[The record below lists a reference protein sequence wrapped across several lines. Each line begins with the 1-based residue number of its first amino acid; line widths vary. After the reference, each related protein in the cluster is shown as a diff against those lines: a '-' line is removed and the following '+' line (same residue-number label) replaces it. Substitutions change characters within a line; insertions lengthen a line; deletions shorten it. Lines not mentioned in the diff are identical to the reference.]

1 MLKFK
6 EPLRRLQSLV
16 RDSAGLSLPGTVLL
30 AALGGA
36 QTMLLAMLGT
46 ASIPT
51 STLIGLG
58 VLSGLLLRVSHQI
71 ATDLLYNS
79 HARAGLLSAYDRLFS
94 SARSLFSRHSAADL
108 LQQLGADFPSYF
120 EAKFYARLEI
130 VAGMVSSVVALA
142 ALAYWDPARLAPLA
156 FIGVMA
162 ALLAQA
168 ARRILRSITA
178 RQSALSAQI
187 FRKEKNLVEGI
198 DYLRVSSS
206 YPALRTELSAL
217 LAGRAR
223 LQRHF
228 ALVDNLVASSHW
240 GIRYL
245 LVLGFAS
252 ILVIP
257 AGLDAKNIFWLY
269 LLLGAASQAG
279 WGWQKLRLAEAHLE
293 RCRPVVAT
301 SMDPL
306 QATISHDLSLRASGL
321 MIRFNPRAES
331 QDACDLGPFH
341 FHWKAGDRIWI
352 EGQSGA
358 GKTTLVRALIGL
370 HPFLNGS
377 VELPNPVGYVPQQ
390 PFFFEGE
397 SVAYNL
403 GGGELD
409 LDLLGA
415 LGLETFVQKLPQ
427 GISTILGAEGVNPS
441 RGQRVRLAVYRE
453 LRRKPALLILDEPL
467 AGLDRASAAALIKV
481 CRLWMAEG
489 ILCVCDHR
497 TEAREWLSPTQN
509 LSLSGKQE
517 AAWTSAT
524 C

>member
-16 RDSAGLSLPGTVLL
+16 RDSAGLKLSAALL
-30 AALGGA
+30 ALLGGA
-36 QTMLLAMLGT
+36 QTIVLAALGT
-46 ASIPT
+46 ASLRAP
-51 STLIGLG
+51 TLIGLG
-58 VLSGLLLRVSHQI
+58 VLSGFLLRVSHQI
-71 ATDLLYNS
+71 ATDFLFQS
-79 HARAGLLSAYDRLFS
+79 HARAGLISAYDRLFG
-94 SARSLFSRHSAADL
+94 SARSLFSRHSGADL
-108 LQQLGADFPSYF
+108 LQQLGADFPAYL

-130 VAGMVSSVVALA
+130 VAGLVSSAVALT
-142 ALAYWDPARLAPLA
+142 ALAYWAPARLAPLA
-156 FIGVMA
+156 FIGLVA
-162 ALLAQA
+162 VLLAQG

-178 RQSALSAQI
+178 KQSALSAEI

-198 DYLRVSSS
+198 DYLRVSSR
-206 YPALRTELSAL
+206 YPDLRAELSAL
-217 LAGRAR
+217 LGGRAR
-223 LQRHF
+223 LQRQF

-240 GIRYL
+240 GIRYF

-257 AGLDAKNIFWLY
+257 VGLDAKNIFWLY
-269 LLLGAASQAG
+269 LLLGAASQVG
-279 WGWQKLRLAEAHLE
+279 WGWQKLRLAEAHVE

-301 SMDPL
+301 PPDSP
-306 QATISHDLSLRASGL
+306 QATASRDLSLRASGL
-321 MIRFNPRAES
+321 MIRFNPRAE
-331 QDACDLGPFH
+331 AHEPCDLGPLH
-341 FHWKAGDRIWI
+341 FSWTAGDRIWI

-358 GKTTLVRALIGL
+358 GKTTLVRALLGL

-377 VELPNPVGYVPQQ
+377 VELPATVGHVPQH

-409 LDLLGA
+409 FDLLGA

-467 AGLDRASAAALIKV
+467 AGLDRVLGAALIKV
-481 CRLWMAEG
+481 CRLLMADG

-497 TEAREWLSPTQN
+497 AEAREWLNPTQT
-509 LSLSGKQE
+509 LSLGGKQE